1 MLPDCA
7 GHEPADPDPDL
18 GPGYLRE
25 RVASDQ
31 VELYVS
37 GTSGFQNLG
46 DGYYQFK
53 WKTLASW
60 AKTCRDLRL
69 DLAEGSATVVT
80 LHEAPLQVHQVG
92 PSMGRS
98 PRSR

>member
-1 MLPDCA
+1 M
-7 GHEPADPDPDL
+7 
-18 GPGYLRE
+18 
-25 RVASDQ
+25 
-31 VELYVS
+31 S

-53 WKTLASW
+53 WKPLASW

-80 LHEAPLQVHQVG
+80 LHEA
-92 PSMGRS
+92 S
-98 PRSR
+98 SRFTK

>member
-1 MLPDCA
+1 
-7 GHEPADPDPDL
+7 
-18 GPGYLRE
+18 
-25 RVASDQ
+25 

-80 LHEAPLQVHQVG
+80 LHEA
-92 PSMGRS
+92 S
-98 PRSR
+98 SRFTK